1 MIGVDND
8 AALCELC
15 TPPLTSIVPDTRQT
29 GYEAA
34 SILNRM
40 MRGEKV
46 AGAAKRIAP
55 LRVHERLS
63 TDTVAV
69 DDPDVRIALQFI
81 RQNATI
87 GINVSDVMRQLTISR
102 RVLESRFQHVI
113 GHTPHREIERVR
125 IKRVKQLLIDTT
137 LSIEAIANR
146 TGFSHPD
153 YLSVA
158 FKRATELT
166 PGEYRHQNASQ

>member
-1 MIGVDND
+1 M
-8 AALCELC
+8 ALCKLC
-15 TPPLTSIVPDTRQT
+15 TPPQTSIVPDTRQT

-34 SILNRM
+34 GILDRM
-40 MRGEKV
+40 MPGEKV
-46 AGAAKRIAP
+46 EGAAKRMAP

-69 DDPDVRIALQFI
+69 DVSDVRIALQFVQ
-81 RQNATI
+81 QNATT
-87 GINVSDVMRQLTISR
+87 GINVLDVMRERAISR
-102 RVLESRFQHVI
+102 RVLESRFQQVI

-125 IKRVKQLLIDTT
+125 IKRVKRLPIDTT
-137 LSIEAIANR
+137 LSIEAIAYR

-158 FKRATELT
+158 FKRATALT
-166 PGEYRHQNASQ
+166 PGEYQQQNASQ